1 MKAEAIIQA
10 EDQKAVQRIKR
21 NQSWQVVYIA
31 LFTSLLAF
39 FVLITTLI
47 ELEGS
52 QPKRDY
58 QKLVNFLYLDALET
72 QKRLG
77 MSWLQ
82 IENTLSK
89 GIKITMQEEV
99 FSSQDLFASGRAKV
113 NPRYLPYI
121 NRFVGFL
128 TQLQLEKFQNHHP
141 TLVRSIVKSGETFQ
155 VTIRIEGHTDA
166 SPLAKTALYKSNF
179 ELSTFRAYAIMNLL
193 QIYSGLPESLFSI
206 AGYGSFHPLTSD
218 PYDSKNRRVEIYLIP
233 QVIQN
238 GSQS

>member
-1 MKAEAIIQA
+1 VKAETIIQA
-10 EDQKAVQRIKR
+10 EDQKATQRIKR
-21 NQSWQVVYIA
+21 SQSWQMVYIA

-72 QKRLG
+72 QERLG
-77 MSWLQ
+77 MNWLH

-89 GIKITMQEEV
+89 GVKITMQEEV
-99 FSSQDLFASGRAKV
+99 FSSQNLFASGRAKI

-128 TQLQLEKFQNHHP
+128 NQLQLESFQQRHP
-141 TLVRSIVKSGETFQ
+141 LQVKSITRPDESFQ

-166 SPLAKTALYKSNF
+166 TPLAKTALYQSNF
-179 ELSTFRAYAIMNLL
+179 ELSTFRAYAIMNVL
-193 QIYSGLPESLFSI
+193 QIYSGLPESSFSI
-206 AGYGSFHPLTSD
+206 AGYGSFHPVTRN
-218 PYDSKNRRVEIYLIP
+218 PYDSENRRVEIYLIP
-233 QVIQN
+233 QAIQKR
-238 GSQS
+238 GTS

>member
-77 MSWLQ
+77 MNWLH

-128 TQLQLEKFQNHHP
+128 TQLQLEKFQNNHP
-141 TLVRSIVKSGETFQ
+141 TLVRSIAKSGETFQ

-166 SPLAKTALYKSNF
+166 SALAKTALYKSNF

-233 QVIQN
+233 QVIQK

>member
-1 MKAEAIIQA
+1 MKAETILQA
-10 EDQKAVQRIKR
+10 EDQKAIQRIKR

-58 QKLVNFLYLDALET
+58 QKIVKFLYLDALDT
-72 QKRLG
+72 QERLG
-77 MSWLQ
+77 MNWLQ

-89 GIKITMQEEV
+89 GVKITMQEEV

-128 TQLQLEKFQNHHP
+128 SQLQLQSFQRRHP
-141 TLVRSIVKSGETFQ
+141 LLVKSITPSNETFQ
-155 VTIRIEGHTDA
+155 ITIRIEGHTDA
-166 SPLAKTALYKSNF
+166 TPLAKTALYQSNF

-193 QIYSGLPESLFSI
+193 QIYSGLPESSFSI
-206 AGYGSFHPLTSD
+206 AGYGSFHPLTRN

-238 GSQS
+238 GADS

>member
-1 MKAEAIIQA
+1 MKAETILQA
-10 EDQKAVQRIKR
+10 EDQKAIQRIKR

-58 QKLVNFLYLDALET
+58 QKIVKFLYLDALDT
-72 QKRLG
+72 QERLG
-77 MSWLQ
+77 MNWLQ

-89 GIKITMQEEV
+89 GVKITMQEEV

-128 TQLQLEKFQNHHP
+128 SQLQLQSFQRRHP
-141 TLVRSIVKSGETFQ
+141 LLVKSITPANETFQ
-155 VTIRIEGHTDA
+155 ITIRIEGHTDA
-166 SPLAKTALYKSNF
+166 TPLAKTALYQSNF

-193 QIYSGLPESLFSI
+193 QIYSGLPESSFSI
-206 AGYGSFHPLTSD
+206 AGYGSFHPLTRN

-238 GSQS
+238 GADS

>member
-1 MKAEAIIQA
+1 MKAETILQA
-10 EDQKAVQRIKR
+10 EDQKAIQHIKR

-52 QPKRDY
+52 QSKRDY
-58 QKLVNFLYLDALET
+58 QKIVNFLYLDALET

-77 MSWLQ
+77 MNWLQ

-99 FSSQDLFASGRAKV
+99 FSSQDLFASGRARV

-128 TQLQLEKFQNHHP
+128 TQLQLKSFQSRHP
-141 TLVRSIVKSGETFQ
+141 LLVKSIVQSNENFQ
-155 VTIRIEGHTDA
+155 ITIRVEGHTDA
-166 SPLAKTALYKSNF
+166 TPLAKTALYQSNF

-193 QIYSGLPESLFSI
+193 QIYSGLPASSFSI
-206 AGYGSFHPLTSD
+206 AGYGSFHPVARD

-233 QVIQN
+233 QVIRN
-238 GSQS
+238 GADS